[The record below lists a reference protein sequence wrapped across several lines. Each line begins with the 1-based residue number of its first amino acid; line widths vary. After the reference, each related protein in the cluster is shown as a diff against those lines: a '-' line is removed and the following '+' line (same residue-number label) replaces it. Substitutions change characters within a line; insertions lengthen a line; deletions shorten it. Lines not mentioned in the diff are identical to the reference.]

1 MARRQG
7 YRTAAG
13 AGAAAVLAGAVL
25 TGCGSNGVASSAVSA
40 AQSAVQSAGAGLA
53 SSARDALASASAAA
67 SSALAQ
73 VKDGVDAKGDI
84 SLGSPST
91 GSDGK
96 TAVEVTARNSDSS
109 AHDYT
114 VTVNF
119 RDSGGNLLD
128 AGVVT
133 IDNVAAG
140 GSGTGT
146 VHSNRALSGTVTA
159 EVGAALR
166 H

>member
-1 MARRQG
+1 MARRNG

-13 AGAAAVLAGAVL
+13 AAAAAVLAGAVL
-25 TGCGSNGVASSAVSA
+25 TGCGSSGAASSAVSA
-40 AQSAVQSAGAGLA
+40 AQSAASGLA

-67 SSALAQ
+67 SSALAR
-73 VKDGVDAKGDI
+73 VKDGVDAKGDV

-91 GSDGK
+91 GSDGR
-96 TAVEVTARNSDSS
+96 TAVEVTVKNSDSS

-128 AGVVT
+128 AGVLN

-140 GSGTGT
+140 GTGTGT